1 MAVPKI
7 KSTYSLDPET
17 VQTLEGMARR
27 WGVSKSE
34 ALRRAIRNAADT
46 DLLPPDEPLR
56 ALDVLQDSLN
66 LNADRARQWVDEVR
80 RERHASSR

>member
-34 ALRRAIRNAADT
+34 ALRRAIRNAADA

-56 ALDVLQDSLN
+56 ALDVLQESLD
-66 LNADRARQWVDEVR
+66 LNVDRARRWVDEVR
-80 RERHASSR
+80 RERHTSSR